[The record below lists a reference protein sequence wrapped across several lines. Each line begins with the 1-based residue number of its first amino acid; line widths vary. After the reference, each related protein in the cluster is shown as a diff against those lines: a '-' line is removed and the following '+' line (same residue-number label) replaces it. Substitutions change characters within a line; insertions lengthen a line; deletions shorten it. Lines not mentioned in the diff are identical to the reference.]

1 VVERWYL
8 FVQLEFP
15 WELGPEDGRYLLR
28 MDALEPVA
36 GDGREI
42 AAGEPEIAADEP
54 RTAADEREP
63 SAGKPEIAAGE
74 PEHVVVLGTLG
85 AARPS
90 WIAPRSGRRRRVQQV
105 DPESEATPVPVT
117 RVTVI
122 DPLPVASE
130 GEAQAWLARLDG
142 EREAWA
148 ATRVVNR
155 VLFAQRIA
163 IADAYMREVAPAQAL
178 VIRAGWG
185 TGDQVASG
193 HWEQARELPWREPR
207 SRRRTSALR
216 PQERLTE
223 LLSGRG
229 QALLCEELTLRA
241 RRDVDQGRLRHA
253 QVELEGAYRAAL
265 EELAGEN
272 RADLASRVAELRELY
287 GGAMR
292 AAPPAEEAIK
302 HALGRLEA
310 ALRARTAPGIGAV
323 K

>member
-28 MDALEPVA
+28 TDTQAQ
-36 GDGREI
+36 
-42 AAGEPEIAADEP
+42 
-54 RTAADEREP
+54 T
-63 SAGKPEIAAGE
+63 AAGE

-90 WIAPRSGRRRRVQQV
+90 WIAPRSQRSKRVKLL
-105 DPESEATPVPVT
+105 DPQSEATPVPVT

-122 DPLPVASE
+122 DPLPLQSE
-130 GEAQAWLARLDG
+130 REAQAWLTQLDP

-148 ATRVVNR
+148 ATRVLNR
-155 VLFAQRIA
+155 VLFAHRIA
-163 IADAYMREVAPAQAL
+163 IADAYLREVAPAQAL

-193 HWEQARELPWREPR
+193 HWEQARELPWKEKR
-207 SRRRTSALR
+207 SRGRTSALR
-216 PQERLTE
+216 PQERLTA
-223 LLSGRG
+223 LLSGRE

-241 RRDVDQGRLRHA
+241 RRDLDQGRLRHA
-253 QVELEGAYRAAL
+253 QLELEDALSAALVELEAEDR
-265 EELAGEN
+265 E
-272 RADLASRVAELRELY
+272 DLATRMAELRELHS
-287 GGAMR
+287 GESLR
-292 AAPPAEEAIK
+292 SDPPDEQAIG

-310 ALRARTAPGIGAV
+310 ALRARTAPGV
-323 K
+323 LK